1 MDRQARLIAQWM
13 SVGFIHGV
21 MNTDNMAISGE
32 TIDFGPCAFMDTYHP
47 NKVFSSIDEYGR
59 YAYSNQSVIA
69 QWNLARL
76 AETLLPLLD
85 ADEVKALDLAN
96 EMIGA
101 FPVQFERHWL
111 DVMRRKLGLFSAE
124 EGDEALVKS
133 WLSLLLNNNM
143 DFTIAFRRLCEAH
156 GEYGRKGFFPQPLH
170 RNHRL

>member
-1 MDRQARLIAQWM
+1 MKRLADYAIDRHYPEAKQAERPYAAFLDAVMERQARLIAQWM

-32 TIDFGPCAFMDTYHP
+32 TIDFGPCAFMDAYHP

-101 FPVQFERHWL
+101 FPDRFERHWL
-111 DVMRRKLGLFSAE
+111 DVDAAEARAFQRGGGRRSAGQKLA
-124 EGDEALVKS
+124 
-133 WLSLLLNNNM
+133 
-143 DFTIAFRRLCEAH
+143 
-156 GEYGRKGFFPQPLH
+156 
-170 RNHRL
+170 